1 MGYNGINVWVI
12 FGFLATN
19 KLRLNMVNHVKPLR
33 RGSEKRPGISRK
45 PADRRAAVIFGVGGA
60 EDARRLG

>member
-1 MGYNGINVWVI
+1 
-12 FGFLATN
+12 
-19 KLRLNMVNHVKPLR
+19 MVNHVKPLR